1 MHLITNEDEAEALSK
16 KARDIETKIKSNC
29 ITEDETQSTVNPFK
43 DDILE
48 NIPISELKNHQKAT
62 IIYSKTNLNE
72 ELDKIIEIY
81 NFIPKIKNHRYAT
94 IQINFTKDNSDLI
107 LVIDPNIEHGMTF
120 KDVRTLCNMTE
131 IEFKN
136 QSFSQLIKQL
146 RKRFFTAS
154 QKRH

>member
-1 MHLITNEDEAEALSK
+1 MYLITNGEEAESLTK

-29 ITEDETQSTVNPFK
+29 IAEDEDQTTNNPFK
-43 DDILE
+43 EEILE
-48 NIPISELKNHQKAT
+48 NIPITELMNHQKAT
-62 IIYSKTNLNE
+62 IIYSKSNLNE

-120 KDVRTLCNMTE
+120 KDVRTLCNTTE

-136 QSFSQLIKQL
+136 QSFKIFSFL
-146 RKRFFTAS
+146 
-154 QKRH
+154 